1 MTPRRA
7 VAGMALIAVLWI
19 VAALTLLVVGVSGSV
34 REQIRTVGQAREL
47 IEGQALAE
55 AAIALAMQQLLV
67 QPERPEGIQH
77 LGADYAGLTLDVE
90 ATPLDGL
97 ISLNDAP
104 PELLAA
110 LLQVAG
116 GLPAGPAEALA
127 ATLVE
132 WRDTQPELDIT
143 DHPDA
148 RQPRRFEA
156 PEDLLLVP
164 GIDYGLY
171 ARLAPLV
178 SADLAGSGGRVNP
191 AAAPAGV
198 LAVLAQGDAAAVA
211 RYLGQRDSGQPGAD
225 TSGFNAGLIGE
236 SGSSGFP
243 LYRMRVAVALEAGK
257 MLHFAQDVALGVD
270 GQNAAPW
277 RVIGHH
283 SQIVSSSGG

>member
-1 MTPRRA
+1 MNARRA
-7 VAGMALIAVLWI
+7 AAGMALIAVLWI
-19 VAALTLLVVGVSGSV
+19 VAALSLLVLGVSGSV
-34 REQIRTVGQAREL
+34 REQIRTVGQARDQ
-47 IEGQALAE
+47 IQGQALAE
-55 AAIALAMQQLLV
+55 AAVALALQQLLV
-67 QPERPEGIQH
+67 QPERVAGTQH
-77 LGADYAGLTLDVE
+77 LSVDYAGLALDVE

-104 PELLAA
+104 PELLSA
-110 LLQVAG
+110 LLQVAA
-116 GLPAGPAEALA
+116 GLPAGPAETLA
-127 ATLVE
+127 AAIVE

-148 RQPRRFEA
+148 RQQRRFEA

-164 GIDYGLY
+164 GVDYGLY

-178 SADLAGSGGRVNP
+178 SADLAGTGGRVNP
-191 AAAPAGV
+191 ATAPAGV
-198 LAVLAQGDAAAVA
+198 LAVLAQGDASVVA

-225 TSGFNAGLIGE
+225 ISGFNAELISE
-236 SGSSGFP
+236 SDSASFP
-243 LYRMRVAVALEAGK
+243 LYRMRVAVTLEAGK
-257 MLHFAQDVALGVD
+257 MLHFAQDVALGVG

>member
-1 MTPRRA
+1 MSARRA
-7 VAGMALIAVLWI
+7 AAGMALIAVLWI
-19 VAALTLLVVGVSGSV
+19 VAALSLLVLGVSGSV
-34 REQIRTVGQAREL
+34 REQIRTVGQARDQ

-55 AAIALAMQQLLV
+55 AAIALVLQQILA
-67 QPERPEGIQH
+67 QPERPGGIQH
-77 LGADYAGLTLDVE
+77 ISVGYAGLSIEVE
-90 ATPLDGL
+90 AAPLDGL

-116 GLPAGPAEALA
+116 GLPAGPAQALA

-143 DHPDA
+143 DSPDA
-148 RQPRRFEA
+148 RQQRRFEA

-164 GIDYGLY
+164 GVDYGLY

-178 SADLAGSGGRVNP
+178 SADLAGTGGRVNT
-191 AAAPAGV
+191 ATAPAGV
-198 LAVLAQGDAAAVA
+198 LAVLAQGDAGAVA

-225 TSGFNAGLIGE
+225 ATGLNPGFAGE
-236 SGSSGFP
+236 SGSSSFP
-243 LYRMRVAVALEAGK
+243 LYRMRAAIALDAGK
-257 MLHFAQDVALGVD
+257 MLHFVQDVALGTG

-283 SQIVSSSGG
+283 SQIVSSSAG